1 MAIRFSSFEAYK
13 EYLADPVTGATNSMG
28 IFIAGLGAGATE
40 SLLVVTPM
48 DVIKIRLQSQ
58 RHSMSDPLDIPKYR
72 NAAHCAYVMVKV
84 CFFKTIELSHGH
96 DHLKRLLARFRK
108 RDSHR
113 FTKAS
118 L

>member
-1 MAIRFSSFEAYK
+1 MQIAQKEGFLSLYKGLGAVVSGIVPKMAIRFSSFEAYK
-13 EYLADPVTGATNSMG
+13 EYLADPVTGTTNSMG
-28 IFIAGLGAGATE
+28 IFMAGLGAGATE

-84 CFFKTIELSHGH
+84 
-96 DHLKRLLARFRK
+96 
-108 RDSHR
+108 
-113 FTKAS
+113 
-118 L
+118 